1 LRSVE
6 QQLRTVERTISRV
19 SPEAALIIG
28 LSASDNDAA
37 PDAHDGSAEGAPE
50 KDKDAGVPAA

>member
-6 QQLRTVERTISRV
+6 QQLHTVERTISRV

-28 LSASDNDAA
+28 LSASNDDAA
-37 PDAHDGSAEGAPE
+37 SDAHDGSAEGALE
-50 KDKDAGVPAA
+50 KDKDAGVTAP